1 MLEINPLA
9 ILKSQYVRR
18 MLPHFTKVKLD
29 NTFFFDDF
37 FDLESWIFSNC
48 KGRFSISKI
57 PGADQEGKIKV
68 FTFVGFEEE
77 KELTYFMLA
86 CPFFRR

>member
-1 MLEINPLA
+1 MVEINPLD
-9 ILKSQYVRR
+9 ILKFRKVDRI
-18 MLPHFTKVKLD
+18 LPHFSKVKISN
-29 NTFFFDDF
+29 NTFFDNDEEV
-37 FDLESWIFSNC
+37 ESWINTNC
-48 KGRFSISKI
+48 KGRFSISKLPI
-57 PGADQEGKIKV
+57 TDEGRIKV